1 MKSLLYFYPVQV
13 LNCFIFHTNIYFLCV
28 LLQVG
33 DKILAEENISRYK
46 KQRKPEFPYMFETSN
61 EEKCV

>member
-1 MKSLLYFYPVQV
+1 
-13 LNCFIFHTNIYFLCV
+13 
-28 LLQVG
+28 VG